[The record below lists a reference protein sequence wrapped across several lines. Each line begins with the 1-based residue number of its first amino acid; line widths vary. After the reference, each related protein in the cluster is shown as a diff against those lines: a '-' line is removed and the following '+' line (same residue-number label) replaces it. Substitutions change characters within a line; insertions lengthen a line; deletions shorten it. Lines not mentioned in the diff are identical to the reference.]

1 MLQCSIFGQTNNL
14 RCQFI
19 AECSLTYIVLIW
31 QESYLGPLVLL
42 LQKFLDYLAFQSFYN
57 KHTWWSLFQ
66 KRVGLTNLDI
76 YDNRFDS
83 VNGA

>member
-19 AECSLTYIVLIW
+19 AEYSLTYIVLIW

-42 LQKFLDYLAFQSFYN
+42 LQNVFRLFGFPIFL
-57 KHTWWSLFQ
+57 
-66 KRVGLTNLDI
+66 
-76 YDNRFDS
+76 
-83 VNGA
+83 